1 MAYRFFMIP
10 AGIPGAAEDELNR
23 FLRGQRVVAI
33 ERQFTQVGG
42 APVWCLAIEYVE
54 AATTSVPG
62 EVRAKRDRI
71 DYKDVLSPEDFARY
85 SRLRDLRKELA
96 EAEGLPVYAIFTNE
110 QLAAMA
116 QTAPKSAAELQAL
129 DGVGEAKSRRYG
141 ERILQLLAGAPGTS
155 TTAP

>member
-33 ERQFTQVGG
+33 ERQFTSNGG
-42 APVWCLAIEYVE
+42 APVWCLAVEYVE
-54 AATTSVPG
+54 SAAVPAPG
-62 EVRAKRDRI
+62 EVRSRKDRV

-116 QTAPKSAAELQAL
+116 QAVPKSAAELQAL